1 MITKLFKLLIP
12 LLIYAFGLELLAT
25 IQMISFADTIQ
36 KIFLIALAS
45 GFLFTTIFVRA
56 HGYLAILAHELTHN
70 ILGVLTFNKPIALN
84 VEANS
89 GGYFAYRGKQNILS
103 VLSPYFFPILTVFI
117 FPIYFILASS
127 GAEVYFGLL
136 GATLGFSFS
145 IAIRQGKPHQPDLH
159 VFGIAWSYLMILFF
173 QILIW
178 GLILSFIIGRIPMLI
193 SYVKMSGD
201 HIIELY
207 EILKAFVMMLIE
219 MIKN

>member
-1 MITKLFKLLIP
+1 MITKLFKILIP
-12 LLIYAFGLELLAT
+12 LLIYAFGREFIAT
-25 IQMISFADTIQ
+25 LQMVSFADVFQ
-36 KIFLIALAS
+36 KIFFIALGG
-45 GFLFTTIFVRA
+45 GFLFTTIFVKT

-70 ILGVLTFNKPIALN
+70 VLGVLTFNKPIALN

-89 GGYFAYRGKQNILS
+89 GGYFAYQGKQNILS
-103 VLSPYFFPILTVFI
+103 VLSPYFFPLLTVFI

-159 VFGIAWSYLMILFF
+159 VFGITWSYLIILFF

-178 GLILSFIIGRIPMLI
+178 GLLISFVIGRIPMLV
-193 SYVKMSGD
+193 SFVKMSTD

-207 EILKAFVMMLIE
+207 EIAKVLVMMGLD
-219 MIKN
+219 MIKG